1 MPMNDGSYMKKKA
14 KSALAPWRDKEEEE
28 KDYVPKPAFR
38 AAPDLEDESQDEGTD
53 EPADV
58 SGLAKKKE
66 EPKKDSNWA
75 GKVAA
80 AIAGIGGAVAG
91 ANLQHK
97 QNQRREKMYQ
107 AKRKSGNYLA

>member
-1 MPMNDGSYMKKKA
+1 MAEYDNPLSKTRARKAINGSYK
-14 KSALAPWRDKEEEE
+14 LIE
-28 KDYVPKPAFR
+28 
-38 AAPDLEDESQDEGTD
+38 EDEDEEGEEDEGTD

-58 SGLAKKKE
+58 SGLAKKDDEK
-66 EPKKDSNWA
+66 KKDSNWA

-97 QNQRREKMYQ
+97 RNQQREKLYQ
-107 AKRKSGNYLA
+107 AKRKSGSYLA

>member
-1 MPMNDGSYMKKKA
+1 MPLKPNYMQKKA
-14 KSALAPWRDKEEEE
+14 RSAYKDYTAPYKRDEEE
-28 KDYVPKPAFR
+28 DKPIEDFR
-38 AAPDLEDESQDEGTD
+38 AAPDNEDDGGTD

-58 SGLAKKKE
+58 SGLAKKDDEK
-66 EPKKDSNWA
+66 KKDSNWA

-97 QNQRREKMYQ
+97 QNQRREKLYQ
-107 AKRKSGNYLA
+107 AKRKTGNYL